1 MDGLQGHWW
10 KKEKGKIESLY
21 LEDCSSDKA
30 TP

>member
-1 MDGLQGHWW
+1 MVSKVIGR

-30 TP
+30 TS